1 MEIIG
6 GITRKIERID
16 MRFSLAKLMMLVT
29 ILSVTGAALSYL
41 AQTLRA
47 PQDSNLRFVLFCV
60 IAPPVLLVVTSLIC
74 LVLTR
79 LRSRRRR

>member
-1 MEIIG
+1 MEFIG

-41 AQTLRA
+41 AQSLHS
-47 PQDSNLRFVLFCV
+47 PQASDLRFVLFCV
-60 IAPPVLLVVTSLIC
+60 IAPPVMLVVTSLIC
-74 LVLTR
+74 LALTR
-79 LRSRRRR
+79 LHNRRRR

>member
-41 AQTLRA
+41 AQTLRSK
-47 PQDSNLRFVLFCV
+47 QTTDLRFVLFCV
-60 IAPPVLLVVTSLIC
+60 IAPPVMLVVTSLIC
-74 LVLTR
+74 MALTR
-79 LRSRRRR
+79 LRTRHRR